1 ISTNTY
7 NALGQ
12 RVRDVTASATTDEA
26 YGAGGNLL
34 WRYMGSSSTNR
45 SFVPFNGGI
54 LAEYYSGGTLFD
66 HSDELGSITTSTSYN
81 GGLCQEQLFYP
92 FGQLW
97 TGAGSCGMHQ
107 TFAQLP
113 DYDAETDQYNTL
125 NRHYTPMGRWMSP
138 DPGNAGARPT
148 DPQTWNM
155 YAYALNNPT
164 TLTDPTGER
173 YQVCQTDTNGNETN
187 CADISDAQFGQLEEE
202 NKNTL
207 TFAANGGIL
216 QNGTVIGS
224 YQQTS
229 VDLPQDAQAILGS
242 VYQTAAGPVNFFAG
256 ATMAF
261 LGVFGP
267 GMLESTLEVPEIGG
281 LGLGAAGRG
290 AGLGARPSAPP
301 NLSNLSPKIQN
312 DMAQR
317 GWTPQDIENAYRNGV
332 PSQVVDRTA
341 GFTPATQYLDP
352 ATGKFVVVNNQTGN
366 VIQVSGAGFLPN
378 PPVK

>member
-1 ISTNTY
+1 
-7 NALGQ
+7 
-12 RVRDVTASATTDEA
+12 
-26 YGAGGNLL
+26 
-34 WRYMGSSSTNR
+34 
-45 SFVPFNGGI
+45 
-54 LAEYYSGGTLFD
+54 
-66 HSDELGSITTSTSYN
+66 
-81 GGLCQEQLFYP
+81 
-92 FGQLW
+92 
-97 TGAGSCGMHQ
+97 MHQ

-138 DPGNAGARPT
+138 DPAGQDAADPS

-155 YAYALNNPT
+155 YAYVRNNPT

-173 YQVCQTDTNGNETN
+173 YQVCQTDTNGNKTN
-187 CADISDAQFGQLEEE
+187 CADISDAQFGQLQEE

-207 TFAANGGIL
+207 TFAANGSVL

-281 LGLGAAGRG
+281 LGLGVAEAG
-290 AGLGARPSAPP
+290 AGQVKFGNNANQSYHTFRHVEEAGID
-301 NLSNLSPKIQN
+301 KQ
-312 DMAQR
+312 AA
-317 GWTPQDIENAYRNGV
+317 ENAITNDLAGKQASL
-332 PSQVVDRTA
+332 PQGLTTGQVNVEGRVLRYSA
-341 GFTPATQYLDP
+341 Y
-352 ATGKFVVVNNQTGN
+352 KFPDGTIN
-366 VIQVSGAGFLPN
+366 VGRITVH
-378 PPVK
+378 

>member
-97 TGAGSCGMHQ
+97 TGAVSCGMHQ

-281 LGLGAAGRG
+281 LGLGVAEAG
-290 AGLGARPSAPP
+290 AGQVKFGNNANQSYHTFRHVEEAGID
-301 NLSNLSPKIQN
+301 KQ
-312 DMAQR
+312 AA
-317 GWTPQDIENAYRNGV
+317 ENAITNDLAGKQASL
-332 PSQVVDRTA
+332 PQGLTTGQVNVEGRVLRYSA
-341 GFTPATQYLDP
+341 Y
-352 ATGKFVVVNNQTGN
+352 KFPDGTIN
-366 VIQVSGAGFLPN
+366 VGRITVH
-378 PPVK
+378 